1 MADIKTIYGNSI
13 TPPDL
18 ENKVNAIAN
27 KIPVDNWTDFKTF
40 DINVEQVYDTLLDL
54 SLFRYIS
61 SNLVTNW
68 GRKISITTKS
78 LVDNVDYKW
87 NTAAT
92 SSRKVWAY
100 IDNDG
105 ARVVLILDLTEID
118 HTEDGYKLIN
128 TTNVQ
133 ESLG

>member
-1 MADIKTIYGNSI
+1 M
-13 TPPDL
+13 
-18 ENKVNAIAN
+18 
-27 KIPVDNWTDFKTF
+27 
-40 DINVEQVYDTLLDL
+40 
-54 SLFRYIS
+54 
-61 SNLVTNW
+61 VTNW

-87 NTAAT
+87 NTVAT